1 MQNLTGQEG
10 NAARPPPSQGLEY
23 FLSRCGWG
31 KQERV
36 RPGDPCFETSS
47 SQMPLYLDSIV
58 SPGGGRLSQEGQS
71 LGFHT
76 ARAVS
81 FVW

>member
-47 SQMPLYLDSIV
+47 SQIPLYLDSIV

>member
-10 NAARPPPSQGLEY
+10 DVAPPLPHQELEY
-23 FLSRCGWG
+23 LPSRCGWG